1 VGDDDRLRLIFTF
14 VRSSEEIDIQ
24 LKNRLERK
32 RSNDTTSGGSNVT
45 VIEGTVPDEIVER
58 VCAQESTPKPAPL
71 ASCFFRRDSA
81 RASIKKKVRCSEA
94 AEVIPPVD
102 YFINEDEGREISHED
117 DDDVFS
123 DSAPV
128 QTPRG
133 NMCTPY
139 VDRKGSLPEIESLPD
154 WFPASR
160 LSRLFACLLHS
171 LSVCSFH
178 VLRPITWSS
187 SSHYTLVV
195 VSEERA
201 NVCLLLARKSLPNV
215 NTSFLPNFSMFVL
228 LPLASMSWL
237 TARHARPHRRLPWTS
252 SRSSGIDSSPISL
265 TPRKPP
271 SNIAFGLI
279 RSAH

>member
-1 VGDDDRLRLIFTF
+1 LESIFTF
-14 VRSSEEIDIQ
+14 DSSEEIDIQ

-45 VIEGTVPDEIVER
+45 VIEGNVPDEVVER
-58 VCAQESTPKPAPL
+58 SSDNICARVSEESTPKPAPL

-102 YFINEDEGREISHED
+102 YFINEDEGRDISHED

-154 WFPASR
+154 WFPTSR
-160 LSRLFACLLHS
+160 LSEF
-171 LSVCSFH
+171 
-178 VLRPITWSS
+178 
-187 SSHYTLVV
+187 
-195 VSEERA
+195 
-201 NVCLLLARKSLPNV
+201 
-215 NTSFLPNFSMFVL
+215 FV
-228 LPLASMSWL
+228 
-237 TARHARPHRRLPWTS
+237 
-252 SRSSGIDSSPISL
+252 G
-265 TPRKPP
+265 
-271 SNIAFGLI
+271 
-279 RSAH
+279 